1 MAGVVLKKITKAFG
15 DVVVQKDV
23 DLEII
28 DGEFIAFVGPSGCG
42 KTTLLR
48 MIAGLETI
56 TSGDLYIDG
65 ERMNDVAPAQRS
77 ISMVF
82 QSYALYPHLNL
93 SDNMTFGLRLAKTDP
108 AEIKERLDYATNIL
122 QLGPQ
127 LHKKPKELSGGQ
139 QQRVAIGRTLVNRP
153 KVLLFYEP
161 LSNLD
166 ASLRVQMR
174 IEITKLHKRLNSTMI
189 YVTHDQVEA
198 MTMADRI
205 VVLQNGKVAQVGT
218 PLELY
223 HTPENLFVAGFIGSP
238 NMNFIKAKVLEL
250 TDVGVTVELPN
261 KSSVNVEVEHDVLK
275 VGDAVKLGIRPEHV
289 DTSLSDQCGDGT
301 GKNPDSGC
309 FVGEITVLEQLG
321 HETQIYVHS
330 ADVDAELIIRYFDVA
345 DVALDQ
351 KFYFKFPAGRC
362 HLFKEDGTACRR
374 TQHEIGIKDV
384 K

>member
-15 DVVVQKDV
+15 NVVVQKDI
-23 DLEII
+23 DLEIV

-48 MIAGLETI
+48 MIAGLEDI

-65 ERMNDVAPAQRS
+65 ERVNDTPPSKRS

-93 SDNMTFGLRLAKTDP
+93 KDNMTFGLRLAKTP
-108 AEIKERLDYATNIL
+108 EAEIQERVDYASSIL
-122 QLGPQ
+122 QLGSQ

-153 KVLLFYEP
+153 KVLLFDEP

-174 IEITKLHKRLNSTMI
+174 IEITKLHKRLNSTMV

-205 VVLQNGKVAQVGT
+205 VVLEGGRVAQLGT

-223 HTPENLFVAGFIGSP
+223 HNPENRFVAGFIGSP
-238 NMNFIKAKVLEL
+238 KMNFVNARVQEL
-250 TDVGVTVELPN
+250 NDEGVVVQLADKSLITVQ
-261 KSSVNVEVEHDVLK
+261 VEHDTLK
-275 VGDAVKLGIRPEHV
+275 IGDPVSVGIRPEHI
-289 DTSLSDQCGDGT
+289 DTSCSVQCGDGS
-301 GKNPDSGC
+301 KKDC
-309 FVGEITVLEQLG
+309 LVGEIQVLEQLG
-321 HETQIYVHS
+321 HETQIYVEAKGIES
-330 ADVDAELIIRYFDVA
+330 DLIIRYFDVA
-345 DVALDQ
+345 KVALGEEIA
-351 KFYFKFPAGRC
+351 FKFPAHRC

-374 TQHEIGIKDV
+374 TFKEIGSL
-384 K
+384 

>member
-1 MAGVVLKKITKAFG
+1 MAGVVLKKVTKAFG
-15 DVVVQKDV
+15 NVVVQKDI

-48 MIAGLETI
+48 MIAGLEDI

-65 ERMNDVAPAQRS
+65 NRVNDTPPSQRS

-93 SDNMTFGLRLAKTDP
+93 KDNMTFGLRLAKTDP
-108 AEIKERLDYATNIL
+108 KEIQERLDYASSIL
-122 QLGPQ
+122 QLGDQ
-127 LHKKPKELSGGQ
+127 LEKKPKELSGGQ

-153 KVLLFYEP
+153 KVLLFDEP

-174 IEITKLHKRLNSTMI
+174 IEITKLHRRLNSTMV

-205 VVLQNGKVAQVGT
+205 VVLEGGRIAQVGT

-223 HTPENLFVAGFIGSP
+223 HYPLNRFVAGFIGSP
-238 NMNFIKAKVLEL
+238 KMNFIDAKVVQLSEQGVVVQLANDSQL
-250 TDVGVTVELPN
+250 TVL
-261 KSSVNVEVEHDVLK
+261 VEHDTLK
-275 VGDAVKLGIRPEHV
+275 VGDAVSVGIRPEHV
-289 DTSLSDQCGDGT
+289 DTSISAQCGDPSTRNATTLCIT
-301 GKNPDSGC
+301 GE
-309 FVGEITVLEQLG
+309 VQVLEQLG
-321 HETQIYVHS
+321 SETQIYVEAKEINS
-330 ADVDAELIIRYFDVA
+330 DLIIRYFDVA
-345 DVALDQ
+345 DVALEQ
-351 KFYFKFPAGRC
+351 EFHFTLPEHRC
-362 HLFKEDGTACRR
+362 HLFKQDGTSCKR
-374 TQHEIGIKDV
+374 TYKETGV

>member
-1 MAGVVLKKITKAFG
+1 MAGVVLKKVTKAFG
-15 DVVVQKDV
+15 DVVVQKDI

-48 MIAGLETI
+48 MIAGLEDI

-65 ERMNDVAPAQRS
+65 ERVNDMPPAQRS

-93 SDNMTFGLRLAKTDP
+93 KDNMTFGLRLAKTDP
-108 AEIKERLDYATNIL
+108 KEIQERLDYASSIL
-122 QLGPQ
+122 QLGSQ
-127 LHKKPKELSGGQ
+127 LEKKPKELSGGQ

-153 KVLLFYEP
+153 KVLLFDEP

-174 IEITKLHKRLNSTMI
+174 IEITKLHKRLNSTMV

-205 VVLQNGKVAQVGT
+205 VVLEGGRVAQLGT

-223 HTPENLFVAGFIGSP
+223 HYPLNRFVAGFIGSP
-238 NMNFIKAKVLEL
+238 RMNFVSAKVLEL
-250 TDVGVTVELPN
+250 NDQGVIVTLPN
-261 KSSVNVEVEHDVLK
+261 NTTLTVQVEHDDLAI
-275 VGDAVKLGIRPEHV
+275 GDSVSIGVRPEHI
-289 DTSLSDQCGDGT
+289 DTSLSTQCGDGT
-301 GKNPDSGC
+301 GNKDNCLSGN
-309 FVGEITVLEQLG
+309 IHVLEQLG
-321 HETQIYVHS
+321 SETQIYVECKEIDS
-330 ADVDAELIIRYFDVA
+330 DLIIRHFDVA
-345 DVALDQ
+345 AVELGQ
-351 KFYFKFPAGRC
+351 EFFFKFPEHRC
-362 HLFKEDGTACRR
+362 HLFKEDGKSCKR
-374 TQHEIGIKDV
+374 TFKETGI
-384 K
+384 

>member
-15 DVVVQKDV
+15 DVIVQKDV
-23 DLEII
+23 DLEVV

-48 MIAGLETI
+48 MIAGLEDI

-65 ERMNDVAPAQRS
+65 ARVNDTPPSERS

-93 SDNMTFGLRLAKTDP
+93 KDNMTFGLRLKKTP
-108 AEIKERLDYATNIL
+108 EAEIQERLDYASSIL

-153 KVLLFYEP
+153 KVLLFDEP

-223 HTPENLFVAGFIGSP
+223 HNPDNLFVAGFIGSP
-238 NMNFIKAKVLEL
+238 KMNFMKAKVLEL
-250 TDVGVTVELPN
+250 TDQGVIVALVDKTPVTVQ
-261 KSSVNVEVEHDVLK
+261 VEHDTLK
-275 VGDAVKLGIRPEHV
+275 VGDAVTVGVRPEHI
-289 DTSLSDQCGDGT
+289 DTTCSTQCGDGSKKDCFT
-301 GKNPDSGC
+301 G
-309 FVGEITVLEQLG
+309 VIQVLEQLG
-321 HETQIYVHS
+321 HETQIYVEAKEIES
-330 ADVDAELIIRYFDVA
+330 DLIIRYFDVA
-345 DVALDQ
+345 EIALDQ
-351 KFYFKFPAGRC
+351 EFSFKFPAERC
-362 HLFKEDGTACRR
+362 HLFKEDGMACKR
-374 TQHEIGIKDV
+374 TFKEIGSKE
-384 K
+384 

>member
-15 DVVVQKDV
+15 DVVVQKDI

-48 MIAGLETI
+48 MIAGLEDI

-65 ERMNDVAPAQRS
+65 ERVNDTPPADRS

-93 SDNMTFGLRLAKTDP
+93 KDNMTFGLRLAKTDP
-108 AEIKERLDYATNIL
+108 AEIQERLDYASSIL
-122 QLGPQ
+122 QLGSQ
-127 LHKKPKELSGGQ
+127 LEKKPKELSGGQ

-153 KVLLFYEP
+153 KVLLFDEP

-174 IEITKLHKRLNSTMI
+174 IEITKLHKRLNSTMV

-205 VVLQNGKVAQVGT
+205 VVLEGGRVAQVGT

-223 HTPENLFVAGFIGSP
+223 HNPENRFVAGFIGSP
-238 NMNFIKAKVLEL
+238 KMNFVSAKVLEL
-250 TDVGVTVELPN
+250 NSKGVVVELPN
-261 KSSVNVEVEHDVLK
+261 KSTLTVQVEHDVLK
-275 VGDAVKLGIRPEHV
+275 VGDAVSVGIRPEHI
-289 DTSLSDQCGDGT
+289 DTSFSSQCGDGT
-301 GKNPDSGC
+301 GKASGA
-309 FVGEITVLEQLG
+309 FTGEIQVLEQLG
-321 HETQIYVHS
+321 HETQIYVEAKEIES
-330 ADVDAELIIRYFDVA
+330 DLIIRYFDVA

-351 KFYFKFPAGRC
+351 DFHFTFPENRC
-362 HLFKEDGTACRR
+362 HLFKEDGTACKR
-374 TQHEIGIKDV
+374 TFKEIGSIGSK
-384 K
+384 

>member
-1 MAGVVLKKITKAFG
+1 MAGVVLKKVTKAFG
-15 DVVVQKDV
+15 DIVVQKDI

-48 MIAGLETI
+48 MIAGLEDI

-65 ERMNDVAPAQRS
+65 ERVNDTPPAQRS

-93 SDNMTFGLRLAKTDP
+93 KDNMTFGLRLAKTDP
-108 AEIKERLDYATNIL
+108 AEIQERLDYASSIL
-122 QLGPQ
+122 QLGSQ
-127 LHKKPKELSGGQ
+127 LEKKPKELSGGQ

-153 KVLLFYEP
+153 KVLLFDEP

-174 IEITKLHKRLNSTMI
+174 IEITKLHKRLNSTMV

-205 VVLQNGKVAQVGT
+205 VVLEGGRVAQVGT

-223 HTPENLFVAGFIGSP
+223 HNPENRFVAGFIGSP
-238 NMNFIKAKVLEL
+238 KMNFVNAKVLEL
-250 TDVGVTVELPN
+250 TDEGVVVELAN
-261 KSSVNVEVEHDVLK
+261 KSPLTVQVEHDTLK
-275 VGDAVKLGIRPEHV
+275 VGDAVSVGIRPEHI
-289 DTSLSDQCGDGT
+289 DTSCSTQCGDGT
-301 GKNPDSGC
+301 ANGC
-309 FVGEITVLEQLG
+309 LSGEIQVLEQLG
-321 HETQIYVHS
+321 HETQIYVEAKEIES
-330 ADVDAELIIRYFDVA
+330 DLIIRYFDVA

-351 KFYFKFPAGRC
+351 EFHFKFPAHRC
-362 HLFKEDGTACRR
+362 HLFKEDGTSCRR
-374 TQHEIGIKDV
+374 TFKEIGSI
-384 K
+384 

>member
-15 DVVVQKDV
+15 DVVVQKDI

-48 MIAGLETI
+48 MIAGLEDI

-65 ERMNDVAPAQRS
+65 ERVNDTPPADRS

-93 SDNMTFGLRLAKTDP
+93 KDNMTFGLRLKKTDP
-108 AEIKERLDYATNIL
+108 AEIQERLDYASSIL
-122 QLGPQ
+122 QLGNQ

-153 KVLLFYEP
+153 KVLLFDEP

-174 IEITKLHKRLNSTMI
+174 IEITKLHKRLKSTMV

-205 VVLQNGKVAQVGT
+205 VVLEGGRVAQLGT

-223 HTPENLFVAGFIGSP
+223 HHPVNRFVAGFIGSP
-238 NMNFIKAKVLEL
+238 KMNFVSAKVLEL
-250 TDVGVTVELPN
+250 NAQGVVVELPN
-261 KSSVNVEVEHDVLK
+261 KSTLTVQVEHDVLK
-275 VGDAVKLGIRPEHV
+275 VGDAVSIGIRPEHI
-289 DTSLSDQCGDGT
+289 DTSFSTQCGDGT
-301 GKNPDSGC
+301 GKANGS
-309 FVGEITVLEQLG
+309 FTGEIQVLEQLG
-321 HETQIYVHS
+321 HETQIYVEAKEIES
-330 ADVDAELIIRYFDVA
+330 DLIIRYFDVA

-351 KFYFKFPAGRC
+351 EFHFKFPEHRC
-362 HLFKEDGTACRR
+362 HLFKEDGTACKR
-374 TQHEIGIKDV
+374 TFKEIGSK
-384 K
+384 